1 MKILSNAKT
10 YIGPIP
16 ESSRKALVRYMTNP
30 SPTKGEWEDIAHL
43 IINSGSMRSSTVWQA
58 LMALD
63 HNFQSKIPSGVGTPD
78 TRWTRAPDGFTVAR
92 AIYLALKE
100 EK

>member
-1 MKILSNAKT
+1 MKILSNARN
-10 YIGPIP
+10 YRGPLP
-16 ESSRKALVRYMTNP
+16 ESIQKTLKGYMENP
-30 SPTKGEWEDIAHL
+30 SPSKSDWEDIAHL

-58 LMALD
+58 VRAVD
-63 HNFQSKIPSGVGTPD
+63 PTFQNKVPNGAGTPD